1 MYKVLNNKKFG
12 KFVLFAAAG
21 MLLIINFFKTVPVQS
36 YEWGLYFEK
45 PQTVPVP
52 NLEDEKINP
61 LGAYYHGNT
70 EKNIIYLTFDSGYE
84 NGNTEKILQA
94 LKAHNAPAIFFMT
107 GQNIDENPELV
118 KLILSYGQK
127 VGNHSYHH
135 PDMSK
140 KSRNDFEKELDLTRR
155 AYKKITGEDIPK
167 FYRPPEGKFSL
178 ENLKTAQSLG
188 YTTVFWSS
196 AYVDWDPAK
205 QPSEETAFARIKER
219 TFPGAV
225 FLLHSV
231 SKTNADI
238 LDRQLTLWEEQGY
251 SFGDVANLAN
261 DYNT

>member
-21 MLLIINFFKTVPVQS
+21 MLLIINFLKTVPVQS

-135 PDMSK
+135 PDM
-140 KSRNDFEKELDLTRR
+140 
-155 AYKKITGEDIPK
+155 
-167 FYRPPEGKFSL
+167 
-178 ENLKTAQSLG
+178 
-188 YTTVFWSS
+188 
-196 AYVDWDPAK
+196 
-205 QPSEETAFARIKER
+205 
-219 TFPGAV
+219 
-225 FLLHSV
+225 
-231 SKTNADI
+231 
-238 LDRQLTLWEEQGY
+238 
-251 SFGDVANLAN
+251 
-261 DYNT
+261 

>member
-21 MLLIINFFKTVPVQS
+21 VLLTINFFKTVPVQS

-61 LGAYYHGNT
+61 LGAYYH
-70 EKNIIYLTFDSGYE
+70 
-84 NGNTEKILQA
+84 GNTEKILQA

-140 KSRNDFEKELDLTRR
+140 KSRNDFEKELDLTRQ
-155 AYKKITGEDIPK
+155 AYKKITGQDIPK

>member
-1 MYKVLNNKKFG
+1 MP
-12 KFVLFAAAG
+12 
-21 MLLIINFFKTVPVQS
+21 T
-36 YEWGLYFEK
+36 
-45 PQTVPVP
+45 
-52 NLEDEKINP
+52 
-61 LGAYYHGNT
+61 
-70 EKNIIYLTFDSGYE
+70 KNIEQIAEEYNS
-84 NGNTEKILQA
+84 
-94 LKAHNAPAIFFMT
+94 
-107 GQNIDENPELV
+107 
-118 KLILSYGQK
+118 
-127 VGNHSYHH
+127 
-135 PDMSK
+135 
-140 KSRNDFEKELDLTRR
+140 

-251 SFGDVANLAN
+251 SCRIYENLN
-261 DYNT
+261 SEIFNEQEQIHYQTHPVLLVEVRVVYEKIQNNRI